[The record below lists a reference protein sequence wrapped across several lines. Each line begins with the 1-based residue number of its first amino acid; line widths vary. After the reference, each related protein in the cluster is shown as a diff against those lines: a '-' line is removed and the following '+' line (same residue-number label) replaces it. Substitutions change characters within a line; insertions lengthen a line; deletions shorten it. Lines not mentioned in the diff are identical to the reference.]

1 MNRSGL
7 SNTVFEMD
15 DDMSAYTADGIAE
28 ANLDGAKVLWRLD
41 PNEPGSGKTL
51 MYIAEAVSELSA
63 MGLPSFLEPLPVK
76 RTGKRLP
83 TGQGPHR
90 TAQADRRAIGF
101 GRQYGAHVAEDF
113 PCVRTTSA
121 WCGRRPCRS

>member
-1 MNRSGL
+1 
-7 SNTVFEMD
+7 MD
-15 DDMSAYTADGIAE
+15 DDMSAFTADGIAE

-63 MGLPSFLEPLPVK
+63 MGLPSFP
-76 RTGKRLP
+76 RAAAGQADGKRLP

-90 TAQADRRAIGF
+90 TAQADRRAVGF
-101 GRQYGAHVAEDF
+101 GRQYGAHVAEDSR
-113 PCVRTTSA
+113 V
-121 WCGRRPCRS
+121 